1 MSNGDD
7 FGGGVK
13 FTIPSPPPI
22 AELLTD
28 KLLALYPFGTVPY
41 EPPDG
46 SGRQREATDCHAVE
60 VRGDAEDSKT
70 YVDLGR
76 VPVPWDQPRRE
87 LSKANPEAPW
97 VLGTIVKR
105 DVAYFLN
112 PPRPSDLR
120 RAQIALS
127 DFLADRPAA
136 REAAAAHA
144 AKPAQDTAK
153 APAKAA
159 GARKRSSA
167 R

>member
-1 MSNGDD
+1 MTDAD

-22 AELLTD
+22 AELLTG

-41 EPPDG
+41 EPSDG
-46 SGRQREATDCHAVE
+46 SSRTREATDCHAVE
-60 VRGDAEDSKT
+60 VRADEGDSKT

-87 LSKANPEAPW
+87 LSKANPDAPW

-120 RAQIALS
+120 RAQVALS
-127 DFLADRPAA
+127 DFLADRRAA
-136 REAAAAHA
+136 REAAAAEA
-144 AKPAQDTAK
+144 AKAATK

-159 GARKRSSA
+159 SARKRSSA